1 MIAQLLYFCVV
12 HVALAMAAVPVAK
25 MRVGTFQLLSSTDP
39 KWSMDVYKQNADG
52 TFVGYGNMSSKFYT
66 YYGEITKASCYK
78 QPNGNIAVVEQWW
91 LHDMNNY
98 AHDVVRIACAYNT
111 FENTIPTRLAYYRLY
126 EDTKEYS
133 EAQMRAGNLPGACP
147 FSAMEAS
154 SGIKWMAGMRP
165 MKQTVF
171 GCREGCGSF
180 GCSSKPALAKTAVPV
195 PEVRVGTFH
204 LLSSND
210 PKFSADIYTQNA
222 DGTFVGYGDGTWMP
236 SRSNYYTYYGEVTQT
251 GCSEQ
256 PDGNIAVVEQYW
268 FRDMISDAHDTV
280 HMVCVYYIW
289 KNAAPPTQLIS
300 RVYQDTKNHSES
312 QIRAGN
318 LPGSCPSTALKA
330 SAGITWMAGVKPD
343 KRAVYSCKEGCGAF
357 RCAVK
362 QQGRATTTAE
372 IPTRTSVTTTAK
384 ATTIST
390 SRREIRGT
398 VITSTSAESHHLQV
412 ISSIVILLVW
422 AAS

>member
-1 MIAQLLYFCVV
+1 MLAQYRYLGVV

-39 KWSMDVYKQNADG
+39 KWSMDVYTQNADG
-52 TFVGYGNMSSKFYT
+52 TFVGYGNMSSSFYT
-66 YYGEITKASCYK
+66 YYGEITKTSCYK
-78 QPNGNIAVVEQWW
+78 QPNGNIEVVEQWW
-91 LHDMNNY
+91 LHDLNNF

-165 MKQTVF
+165 SKQTVF

-180 GCSSKPALAKTAVPV
+180 GCASKPALAKTAVPV
-195 PEVRVGTFH
+195 SEVSVGTFH
-204 LLSSND
+204 LLSSKD
-210 PKFSADIYTQNA
+210 PRFSTEVYTQNA

-236 SRSNYYTYYGEVTQT
+236 SRSNYFTYYGEVTQT
-251 GCSEQ
+251 NCSEQ
-256 PDGNIAVVEQYW
+256 PDGNIAVVQQYW
-268 FRDMISDAHDTV
+268 FHDMISHAHDTV
-280 HMVCVYYIW
+280 HIVCAYYIW
-289 KNAAPPTQLIS
+289 KNAAPPTQVIS
-300 RVYQDTKNHSES
+300 HVYKDTRNYSKS

-318 LPGSCPSTALKA
+318 LPGTCPSTALKA
-330 SAGITWMAGVKPD
+330 SAGITWMAALKPD
-343 KRAVYSCKEGCGAF
+343 TQDVYSCKEGCGAF

-362 QQGRATTTAE
+362 DHPRATSTTE
-372 IPTRTSVTTTAK
+372 IATTLSVTTTVK

-390 SRREIRGT
+390 SRGVIRGT
-398 VITSTSAESHHLQV
+398 VITSITERHYLQV
-412 ISSIVILLVW
+412 IPSIAILLVW